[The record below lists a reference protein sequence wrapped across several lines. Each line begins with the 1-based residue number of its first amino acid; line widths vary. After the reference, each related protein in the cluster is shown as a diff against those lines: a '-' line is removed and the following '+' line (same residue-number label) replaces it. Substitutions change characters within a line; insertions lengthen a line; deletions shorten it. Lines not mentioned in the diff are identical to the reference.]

1 MKKINLPD
9 APRILVTRTDRI
21 GDLVLTT
28 PLFKALREKFPKAWI
43 AAAVFLEHREIVQ
56 ENPFLD
62 EVILYDKKG
71 SEHGLWGQFRF
82 SQKLR
87 SKKFDAVIHAHG
99 TNRIHLAAWLAGI
112 PVRIG
117 YERRAPWA
125 LTHVYPYNKK
135 EGKKQEAE
143 YLFELLGPL
152 GVTPPAEITTFFPV
166 TDRAVR
172 SFESLRLFHKIPA
185 DRPHSLSKESTVN
198 GASPGNL
205 FRKENGPNAIQFPRC
220 GNWGHPDC
228 HDGKENKSQ
237 DGGQGR
243 PWIVLNPSASD
254 VTKMWPAER
263 FGELVTRLTLTPT
276 LSLEGE
282 GRVRGNKGYVFLAI
296 GTVQDRPLIEK
307 LIKNTPVPVFDL
319 SGRLSLGMLGA
330 LLQRSALLISN
341 DSGPVHIAA
350 AAGTPVVSIF
360 GRYEAGLGPK
370 RWQPLGKH
378 SRVVAKDVSHIPEAG
393 RKFTY
398 IDEIAVEDVYK
409 AVRSLIPDPVW
420 NKGGKEKGT

>member
-43 AAAVFLEHREIVQ
+43 AVVVFLEHREIV
-56 ENPFLD
+56 EGNPYLD

-71 SEHGLWGQFRF
+71 TECSLWGQFLF

-87 SKKFDAVIHAHG
+87 SKKFNVVIHAHG
-99 TNRIHLAAWLAGI
+99 TNRMHLAGWLAGI

-125 LTHVYPYNKK
+125 LSHVHPYNKR
-135 EGKKQEAE
+135 EGKKPEAE
-143 YLFELLGPL
+143 YLFELLALL
-152 GVTPPAEITTFFPV
+152 GVPSPKEIATFFPV
-166 TDRAVR
+166 MDRSVR
-172 SFESLRLFHKIPA
+172 SLESLRMFLGIP
-185 DRPHSLSKESTVN
+185 DNRS
-198 GASPGNL
+198 
-205 FRKENGPNAIQFPRC
+205 
-220 GNWGHPDC
+220 
-228 HDGKENKSQ
+228 
-237 DGGQGR
+237 
-243 PWIVLNPSASD
+243 WIVLNPSASD

-263 FGELVTRLTLTPT
+263 FAELVTRIQKDRP
-276 LSLEGE
+276 S
-282 GRVRGNKGYVFLAI
+282 VFLAI
-296 GTVQDRPLIEK
+296 GTSKDRPIIER

-330 LLQRSALLISN
+330 LLKRSSLLVSN
-341 DSGPVHIAA
+341 DSGPVHIATA
-350 AAGTPVVSIF
+350 VGTPVVSIF

-370 RWQPLGKH
+370 RWQPLGKN
-378 SRVVAKDVSHIPEAG
+378 SRVVAKDISYIPEAE

-398 IDEIAVEDVYK
+398 IDEIAVEDVYQ
-409 AVRSLIPDPVW
+409 AA
-420 NKGGKEKGT
+420 KEWVSRHSGARGIS